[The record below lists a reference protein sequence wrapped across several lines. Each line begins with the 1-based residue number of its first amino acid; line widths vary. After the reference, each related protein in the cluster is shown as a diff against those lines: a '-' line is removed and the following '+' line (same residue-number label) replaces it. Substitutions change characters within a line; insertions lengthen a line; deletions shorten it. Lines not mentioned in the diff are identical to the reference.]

1 MAYCPPGFR
10 DQKFSTNLG
19 QMTYYTPSE
28 AVWGPSHDRPP
39 LLFLHSLGGGS
50 SHYEWS
56 KVYPAFAADFRV
68 IAPDLI
74 GWGASDHPARDYQVS
89 DYWLMTAEILRPLAQ
104 PAAVVASSLMA
115 GIVIRLAI
123 QQPQLFRAL
132 CLVCPT
138 GFNDF
143 GNDEGRGLAGQ
154 LLGIPGLDQLVYGV
168 GAANIVAVRNFL
180 EQFIFADSDRLS
192 QEIVSAYLQSAIQPG
207 ASHAALAALRGD
219 LSFDLARYLPQ
230 LTVPTVILWGQQAKL
245 SPLETGQRL
254 RELNSTAVGS
264 FRVIPKAGVLP
275 HLEVPEAFLYWMIHD
290 FLPLLN
296 N

>member
-1 MAYCPPGFR
+1 MAYCPPSFR

-28 AVWGPSHDRPP
+28 AVWGSLQDRLP
-39 LLFLHSLGGGS
+39 LIFLHSLGGGS

-56 KVYPAFAADFRV
+56 KVYPAFAADYRV

-74 GWGASDHPARDYQVS
+74 GWGASDHPAHAYQVS
-89 DYWLMTAEILRPLAQ
+89 DYWLMTAEIIRPLAQ
-104 PAAVVASSLMA
+104 PVAVVASSLMA

-154 LLGIPGLDQLVYGV
+154 FLGIPGLDQLVYGL
-168 GAANIVAVRNFL
+168 GAANVIAVRNFL
-180 EQFIFADSDRLS
+180 EQFIFADGDRLS
-192 QEIVSAYLQSAIQPG
+192 QETVSAYLDSALQPG

-230 LTVPTVILWGQQAKL
+230 LTVPTVIFWGEKAQL

-254 RELNSTAVGS
+254 RDLNPTALRS
-264 FRVIPKAGVLP
+264 FRVIPNAGVLP
-275 HLEVPEAFLYWMIHD
+275 HLEVPEAVLYGISHD